1 MSIPH
6 GLCYTANI
14 YLYLKITIRFVI
26 ESIVELKSWW
36 LVQMLRFQKNLAR
49 RPLNYRRASHFDSLK
64 LPLGNLSAGEDIPV
78 LAVLAAMININIF
91 KKMVLLELGRLYWL
105 TYSHLLYYYCV
116 NLPLIL
122 HSMQYNKKKHLIFI
136 FTEFFLSTLQA
147 VMRLVTAPWVQA
159 RTEKAP
165 KMTLWTQAGLHV
177 RDMTYNHK
185 PIFHLWFG
193 VIQLWLRPAAT

>member
-1 MSIPH
+1 
-6 GLCYTANI
+6 
-14 YLYLKITIRFVI
+14 
-26 ESIVELKSWW
+26 
-36 LVQMLRFQKNLAR
+36 MLRFQKNLAR

-147 VMRLVTAPWVQA
+147 VMRLVTAP
-159 RTEKAP
+159 
-165 KMTLWTQAGLHV
+165 
-177 RDMTYNHK
+177 
-185 PIFHLWFG
+185 
-193 VIQLWLRPAAT
+193 

>member
-49 RPLNYRRASHFDSLK
+49 TPLNYRRASHFDSLK

-78 LAVLAAMININIF
+78 LAVLAAMININLF

-122 HSMQYNKKKHLIFI
+122 HSMQYNKRNIWFSFLLS
-136 FTEFFLSTLQA
+136 FF
-147 VMRLVTAPWVQA
+147 
-159 RTEKAP
+159 
-165 KMTLWTQAGLHV
+165 
-177 RDMTYNHK
+177 
-185 PIFHLWFG
+185 
-193 VIQLWLRPAAT
+193 

>member
-1 MSIPH
+1 MSVPH
-6 GLCYTANI
+6 GLCYTTNI
-14 YLYLKITIRFVI
+14 DLYLKITIRFVI

-78 LAVLAAMININIF
+78 LAVLAAMININLF
-91 KKMVLLELGRLYWL
+91 EKMVLLELVRL
-105 TYSHLLYYYCV
+105 YSHLLYYYCV

-147 VMRLVTAPWVQA
+147 VLRLVTAPWVQA

-165 KMTLWTQAGLHV
+165 KMTLLTQAGLRV
-177 RDMTYNHK
+177 
-185 PIFHLWFG
+185 
-193 VIQLWLRPAAT
+193 